1 MRKLFFIIAAIAWV
15 GLSSYPAYA
24 AVGSIVE
31 KNTEAVEEQQE
42 TDKAPDK
49 VKETQET
56 DKAPETTPDLSKT
69 DNNGGDN
76 SPGMDNT
83 SGQIKSKKSKLSLIK
98 KAMAGKAGVI
108 VLIALVLIVS
118 VLLLWLVYRKLS
130 YLISRTEYQLFD
142 VEGKLKNNIEIVD
155 SLHERVVSC
164 ERKIKDVEGELDR
177 YKAYLVK
184 LKQEQQSQPK
194 IEKEVVPQV
203 FPAKTWYGKYDSSR
217 EGFFVDRIKEQRENN
232 SQFVILQTAE
242 TLAEFSLIEDL
253 PNDLFSGA
261 VEACNV
267 LSGDTMNF
275 SKISVENK
283 GRLILD
289 GKTWKV
295 VQPVQITLH

>member
-1 MRKLFFIIAAIAWV
+1 M
-15 GLSSYPAYA
+15 SSYPAYA
-24 AVGSIVE
+24 AVDV
-31 KNTEAVEEQQE
+31 NTEAAAADAGNADDTNAETVEETQTE
-42 TDKAPDK
+42 SNATAPQTK
-49 VKETQET
+49 VE
-56 DKAPETTPDLSKT
+56 
-69 DNNGGDN
+69 DNQNTKDN
-76 SPGMDNT
+76 QSPKP
-83 SGQIKSKKSKLSLIK
+83 QKSKSALIK
-98 KAMAGKAGVI
+98 KTMAGKAEVI
-108 VLIALVLIVS
+108 VLIALVFTVS

-130 YLISRTEYQLFD
+130 YLLSRTKNKLFD
-142 VEGKLKNNIEIVD
+142 VDDKLKNNIEIVD
-155 SLHERVVSC
+155 KLQEKVVSC
-164 ERKIKDVEGELDR
+164 ERKIKDVEGELNR
-177 YKAYLVK
+177 YKADLVK

-194 IEKEVVPQV
+194 IEKEAVPQV

-242 TLAEFSLIEDL
+242 TLAEFSIIEDL
-253 PNDLFSGA
+253 SNDLFSGA

-283 GRLILD
+283 DRLILD